1 MDSVHNFKC
10 PKCPK
15 WPRRPVKV
23 VVQIGRC
30 NSYLD
35 LGHNLVVGWE
45 VAAQCSPLLL
55 LPPTWSWSRR
65 ATYTVTAAAKRIH
78 NVHHYSPC
86 HHFWKFSCI
95 QSVCVCVYMY
105 TQCMHR
111 GGSTML
117 TITPPA
123 TNQIKVLSYRYTSCK
138 RMTPVILS
146 NFSWHWNGLGF
157 LDLTLASFGPCLDKL
172 SFFTHFHWSLLCTVG
187 HITVSY
193 ALSTPSICTSKCVIF
208 SSNKVLSSFT
218 W

>member
-146 NFSWHWNGLGF
+146 NFSWHCNGLGF
-157 LDLTLASFGPCLDKL
+157 FG
-172 SFFTHFHWSLLCTVG
+172 SNIGQFWALLG
-187 HITVSY
+187 
-193 ALSTPSICTSKCVIF
+193 
-208 SSNKVLSSFT
+208 
-218 W
+218 